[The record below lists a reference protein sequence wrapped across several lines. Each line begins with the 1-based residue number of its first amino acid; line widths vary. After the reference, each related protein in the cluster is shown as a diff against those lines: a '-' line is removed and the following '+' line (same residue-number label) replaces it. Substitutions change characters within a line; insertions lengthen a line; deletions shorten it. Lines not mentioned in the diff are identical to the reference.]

1 MIRDYVFN
9 TDMLTELFLLLP
21 TGDTEVS
28 SVEVRNNLLI
38 VEMVGDIFSDK
49 KVRKFKITRLQV
61 KEIIE

>member
-1 MIRDYVFN
+1 MMRDYVFD

-21 TGDTEVS
+21 TGDAEVS

-49 KVRKFKITRLQV
+49 KVRKFKITGLQV
-61 KEIIE
+61 REIIE